1 MKISKSTQRR
11 VVALFVLVSLMF
23 VPDLILSVVHVV
35 LDKDWRTT
43 NNVTFIGTVD
53 VIRPSYM
60 LNEGNRNCYDPIVV
74 RPATAD
80 EPAIMVEPSGY
91 VVYAAEGDY
100 KIDTAANRVRKV
112 MLCISMVVIFVLTVL
127 LLMIIYQ
134 AIKGFQTGEFF
145 TQKSV
150 VMVRVMAALYFVGSL
165 IWSNFGALEA
175 RVASEFCGTLCPE
188 SLGEAFVLNTNSI
201 LIPLV
206 MLVIAELMHIAHMLN
221 EEESATL

>member
-91 VVYAAEGDY
+91 VVYATEGDY

-112 MLCISMVVIFVLTVL
+112 MLCISMVVIFALTVL

-134 AIKGFQTGEFF
+134 AIKGFQTGEFY

-150 VMVRVMAALYFVGSL
+150 VMVRVMAALYIVGSL

-175 RVASEFCGTLCPE
+175 RVASEFGL
-188 SLGEAFVLNTNSI
+188 
-201 LIPLV
+201 
-206 MLVIAELMHIAHMLN
+206 
-221 EEESATL
+221 

>member
-1 MKISKSTQRR
+1 
-11 VVALFVLVSLMF
+11 
-23 VPDLILSVVHVV
+23 
-35 LDKDWRTT
+35 
-43 NNVTFIGTVD
+43 
-53 VIRPSYM
+53 
-60 LNEGNRNCYDPIVV
+60 
-74 RPATAD
+74 
-80 EPAIMVEPSGY
+80 MVEPSEY
-91 VVYAAEGDY
+91 VVYATEGDY

-112 MLCISMVVIFVLTVL
+112 MLSISMVVIFALTVL

-134 AIKGFQTGEFF
+134 AIKGFQTGDFF
-145 TQKSV
+145 TRKSV

-165 IWSNFGALEA
+165 VWSNFGALEA